1 MNSDSLL
8 PFGIYET
15 PVTARIQERIEETKR
30 ARPTAATGIAHESTK
45 DVNPRFAAAV
55 SQHFAKVLEQKLT
68 ELTKPEER
76 VALIN
81 GLAQHLGED
90 ESISAEQLLYAIYRS
105 ELEEAPDL
113 PEVPLNT
120 CALFTNSVDDTNM
133 SVEIAREIRTADSV
147 DLLCAF
153 IKSSGIAVIS
163 DELEYLRDHQIPLR
177 VITSTYCGAT
187 EAAAVRRLVEDYGA
201 EVRICYE
208 HKTTRLHAK
217 AWLFR
222 RKSGFD
228 TAFIGSSNLS
238 RSALV
243 DGWEWNV
250 RGSRSSTPE
259 IIEKF
264 IKTFDSYWYD
274 AHFKAFDPEKDYERL
289 KDALGSAT
297 FLESK
302 PGEKLELSGLRVEP
316 YPYQEEMLE
325 ALDSEREVHGR
336 HRNLLIAATGTG
348 KTVVAALDYRR
359 LCEKLGR
366 RPRLLFIAHRREI
379 LTQAQRTYREVLRTA
394 SFGELLLSG
403 EQPAQWDHVFA
414 SIQSLHGK
422 RLAQLAPDHFEVVV
436 IDEFHHAEAATYRAV
451 LDYLQPRELLGLTAT
466 PERGDGENVQK
477 YFDYRVAHE
486 LRLWDALRLQL
497 LAPLHYY
504 GVDDAT
510 DLTSLTWNRGKKD
523 YQASE
528 LSEFYIKAGEKR
540 TRFIINELN
549 RRIFDLSEMKAL
561 GFCVTIAHAEYMAEQ
576 FNLFGI
582 PALAVSSKLNI
593 DERRRAIEQL
603 REGTIKII
611 FAVDIFNEGI
621 DIPAVN
627 TLLLLRPTQSP
638 VLFVQQLG
646 RGLRLNEG
654 KNACTVFDFLGLQHE
669 EFDFEERFKVL
680 TAARGKNLAKE
691 VEQGFPTAP
700 PGSNITLDRV
710 TTDRV
715 LKNIKRL
722 ARNSIKKIRALI
734 TDYGTT
740 DLASFINSSGVPVED
755 IYRRKGITWTT
766 LLRDENLLP
775 SGPASEH
782 EEFLL
787 SRIRVLLHINDPNRV
802 AAYSLLVSPDGPY
815 EKDMTPEQVRYA
827 TMLVLALWANSNTAI
842 PETIDEALGIIR
854 SCPTFVAEVTQ
865 VMRLTLDHSRV
876 IPKKSTNSVLETHA
890 DYSLAELIGAL
901 DDGPLRKLANL
912 PREGVRRFD
921 ASNTD
926 LFLVTFQKDENVSAS
941 TNYRDY
947 PLAPDRLHWES
958 QSTTS
963 LKSAMARRYIHHHE
977 LNGNIIIAT
986 RFNKR
991 NKVDTASA
999 YTFLGNVDY
1008 VTHSGEKPIQFE
1020 WSLRRDMP
1028 KQLYAAGRTVA

>member
-1 MNSDSLL
+1 MTHKETHHRPELHFVPDS
-8 PFGIYET
+8 GILDAPAGIVRDGHTWHLFHQYR
-15 PVTARIQERIEETKR
+15 PDAGQPARWGHFTSEET
-30 ARPTAATGIAHESTK
+30 
-45 DVNPRFAAAV
+45 
-55 SQHFAKVLEQKLT
+55 
-68 ELTKPEER
+68 
-76 VALIN
+76 
-81 GLAQHLGED
+81 
-90 ESISAEQLLYAIYRS
+90 
-105 ELEEAPDL
+105 
-113 PEVPLNT
+113 
-120 CALFTNSVDDTNM
+120 
-133 SVEIAREIRTADSV
+133 
-147 DLLCAF
+147 AF
-153 IKSSGIAVIS
+153 
-163 DELEYLRDHQIPLR
+163 
-177 VITSTYCGAT
+177 
-187 EAAAVRRLVEDYGA
+187 
-201 EVRICYE
+201 
-208 HKTTRLHAK
+208 
-217 AWLFR
+217 AWLDCDDVLAPVGGELSLR
-222 RKSGFD
+222 
-228 TAFIGSSNLS
+228 AGSV
-238 RSALV
+238 AE
-243 DGWEWNV
+243 G
-250 RGSRSSTPE
+250 
-259 IIEKF
+259 
-264 IKTFDSYWYD
+264 
-274 AHFKAFDPEKDYERL
+274 
-289 KDALGSAT
+289 KDALNLYFTSVTSVGTSVRLARYT
-297 FLESK
+297 DYADECIVSDD
-302 PGEKLELSGLRVEP
+302 PS
-316 YPYQEEMLE
+316 
-325 ALDSEREVHGR
+325 ALDPDVVRFGEAVGAHTNYDRFRSPSVVPDWAKEDREEGHDGWLMLALTGHSDAPMPVILDSPNGESWTLLGPLSFDGDPGFEDGEVPATSPIPPVVSPRLVRLRDEVDREIYDVLFVTLEREGR
-336 HRNLLIAATGTG
+336 DVSGYIVGRLDGTVFTVARGFQRVDYGHDFSRPRNTNTTTGTIPQE
-348 KTVVAALDYRR
+348 RR
-359 LCEKLGR
+359 YDRAVILG
-366 RPRLLFIAHRREI
+366 LLNGNGRGDDATKHPTWE
-379 LTQAQRTYREVLRTA
+379 
-394 SFGELLLSG
+394 
-403 EQPAQWDHVFA
+403 
-414 SIQSLHGK
+414 
-422 RLAQLAPDHFEVVV
+422 
-436 IDEFHHAEAATYRAV
+436 AEDV

-611 FAVDIFNEGI
+611 FAVDIFNEGV

-755 IYRRKGITWTT
+755 IYRRKGITWTR

-876 IPKKSTNSVLETHA
+876 IPEKSTNSVLETHA